1 MAFCSKWVAQ
11 RGLWSVRNL
20 ENRPLAFKLH
30 HILKLS
36 VWAALGLFFMVT
48 AGWVVVDGLQGAT
61 KNAQMLAQLASRSV
75 EGAIRFDDRME
86 ASRQLE
92 VFRQIPAVK
101 SIAIYSTISNPGVSV
116 GTDDIEPVL
125 LAAVPIQLQQPSAR
139 VTSRNRIS
147 FSASDIQVFEFV
159 VEDKEVIGHVVY
171 TASIIPLWH
180 SMLVGAMVAVLAM
193 ALALLLVRFL
203 TRRLQTLVIDPILD
217 LRKTML
223 QVETH
228 LDYTGRARIFGKDEV
243 GDLAHGFNAMLD
255 KIDTED
261 QKLEQLV
268 SDRTLELERA
278 KARAEKANE
287 AKSQFLANMS
297 HEIRTPLGGLIG
309 VTELLAETRTTEE
322 QANLVGMIS
331 SSASSLLHIINDVL
345 DFSKIEA
352 GMLHLENVL
361 YAPARSVQQVID
373 LFAVAA
379 QDKGLQM
386 HFFCDPAAQQMAV
399 TGDPHRFKQII
410 SNLISN
416 AIKFTPAGRI
426 DIRLEHLGPGLQAG
440 GFTRYKVTVRDSG
453 IGIGAEA
460 QGKLFASFTQADE
473 SMARRFGGTGLGLVI
488 SRQLSELMGGT
499 MGFESEPGRGS
510 TFWVEIEAASQTEA
524 QARALDTGTG
534 SAPLINSPLNW
545 KVLIAEDNEVN
556 RQILETVLKGV
567 GVTVSSAINGE
578 QAVERFRQEA
588 FDIILMDVQMP
599 EMDGL
604 QATRIIR
611 QIETQNAWPR
621 IPIIALTANA
631 LADDKSNCLNAGMD
645 AYLTKPYM
653 RKQMLESM
661 ARLIEARD
669 RPAAA

>member
-1 MAFCSKWVAQ
+1 VAACFKWVVR
-11 RGLWSVRNL
+11 RGLWSFRHL
-20 ENRPLAFKLH
+20 ENRPLAYKLH

-36 VWAALGLFFMVT
+36 VWAALGLFFLVT
-48 AGWVVVDGLQGAT
+48 AAWVVVDGLQGAT
-61 KNAQMLAQLASRSV
+61 KNARMLAQLASRSV

-116 GTDDIEPVL
+116 GTDDVEPVL
-125 LAAVPIQLQQPSAR
+125 LSAIPVQLQPPLVR
-139 VTSRNRIS
+139 VTSRDRIS
-147 FSASDIQVFEFV
+147 FSASDIQIFDFV
-159 VEDKEVIGHVVY
+159 VEDKEVIGHVIF
-171 TASIIPLWH
+171 TASITSLWH
-180 SMLVGAMVAVLAM
+180 SMLVGALVAVLAM

-223 QVETH
+223 QVETN
-228 LDYTGRARIFGKDEV
+228 LDYTGRARIFGRDEV
-243 GDLAHGFNAMLD
+243 GDLAHGFNTMLD
-255 KIDTED
+255 KIDIED

-268 SDRTLELERA
+268 SERTLELERA
-278 KARAEKANE
+278 KARAEKANA

-309 VTELLAETRTTEE
+309 VTELLAETRTTDE
-322 QANLVGMIS
+322 QTKLVGMIS

-352 GMLHLENVL
+352 GMLHLENVP
-361 YAPARSVQQVID
+361 YEPARSVQQVMD
-373 LFAVAA
+373 LFAVPA
-379 QDKGLQM
+379 QDKGLTM
-386 HFFCDPAAQQMAV
+386 HLSCDDTARQVAV
-399 TGDPHRFKQII
+399 MGDPHRFKQII

-416 AIKFTPAGRI
+416 AIKFTPDGRI
-426 DIRLEHLGPGLQAG
+426 DIRLEHLGPGLNASG
-440 GFTRYKVTVRDSG
+440 NTRYRVTVRDTG

-499 MGFESEPGRGS
+499 MGFASELGRGS
-510 TFWVEIEAASQTEA
+510 TFWVEIEGATQTA
-524 QARALDTGTG
+524 IQDKALDTGTSSG
-534 SAPLINSPLNW
+534 PSLNAPLGW
-545 KVLIAEDNEVN
+545 RVLIAEDNDVN

-567 GVTVSSAINGE
+567 GVAVSSAVNGE
-578 QAVERFRQEA
+578 QAVDRFRQEA

-611 QIETQNAWPR
+611 QIELQNGWTR

-661 ARLIEARD
+661 ARLIESRAQS
-669 RPAAA
+669 PA